1 MQSDSNPRW
10 SELCAIFLTNSA
22 VRMLFVC
29 LIMGL
34 CRYVFLDC
42 NLFQYLLYIL
52 INLGTF
58 VRLSDT
64 QGHKSMASGVIMVSL
79 MLYPE

>member
-10 SELCAIFLTNSA
+10 SELCAIFLINSA
-22 VRMLFVC
+22 VSC
-29 LIMGL
+29 LILGL